1 MAERPGPRVTPGHA
15 PKDGPAARGSIAQSP
30 GGARFAPLACKIA
43 PMDEQTDASIDHPSG
58 QAAHLGRR
66 VAVSCAVIALVAASA
81 LCLSL
86 VAAAAYFTLAG

>member
-1 MAERPGPRVTPGHA
+1 MDEHVDASVDH
-15 PKDGPAARGSIAQSP
+15 
-30 GGARFAPLACKIA
+30 
-43 PMDEQTDASIDHPSG
+43 PMD
-58 QAAHLGRR
+58 QATHLGRR

>member
-1 MAERPGPRVTPGHA
+1 
-15 PKDGPAARGSIAQSP
+15 
-30 GGARFAPLACKIA
+30 
-43 PMDEQTDASIDHPSG
+43 MDEQVDASVDHPMD
-58 QAAHLGRR
+58 QATHLGRR